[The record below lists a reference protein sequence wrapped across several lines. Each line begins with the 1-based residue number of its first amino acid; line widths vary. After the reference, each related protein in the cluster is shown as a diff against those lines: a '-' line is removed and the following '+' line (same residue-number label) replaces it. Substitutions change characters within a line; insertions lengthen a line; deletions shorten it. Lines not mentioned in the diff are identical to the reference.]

1 MTAVAAPY
9 GLKPINLIGG
19 QVFAGATRQ
28 IPILNGYTTSIFNG
42 DLVKLVTSGNVE
54 KDVGTTAATP
64 VGIFLGCSYTDS
76 VRGFTQSQYWP
87 TGQVATDAVAYVCD
101 DPDVLFK
108 VAIVSGTTVIVG
120 KARADLVGGNLQLVQ
135 NAGVI
140 ASGNSKVAANNT
152 AATTATFPLRV
163 VDVVEDST
171 DANGLYTEVI
181 CKFIVHQYNTAL
193 GLA

>member
-28 IPILNGYTTSIFNG
+28 IPILNGYATSIFNG

-87 TGQVATDAVAYVCD
+87 ASQVATDAVAYVCD

>member
-28 IPILNGYTTSIFNG
+28 IPILNGYATSIFNG

-108 VAIVSGTTVIVG
+108 IAIVSGTTVIVG

-140 ASGNSKVAANNT
+140 ASGNSNHRDIPFA
-152 AATTATFPLRV
+152 
-163 VDVVEDST
+163 
-171 DANGLYTEVI
+171 G
-181 CKFIVHQYNTAL
+181 C
-193 GLA
+193 

>member
-28 IPILNGYTTSIFNG
+28 IPILNGYATSIFNG

-108 VAIVSGTTVIVG
+108 IAIVSGTTVIVG

-140 ASGNSKVAANNT
+140 ASGNSKVAAKNT

>member
-108 VAIVSGTTVIVG
+108 IAIVSGTTVIVG

-140 ASGNSKVAANNT
+140 ASGNSKVAAKNT

>member
-28 IPILNGYTTSIFNG
+28 IPILNGYTTNVFNG

-87 TGQVATDAVAYVCD
+87 ASQVATDAVAYVCD

>member
-28 IPILNGYTTSIFNG
+28 IPILNGYATSIFNG

-108 VAIVSGTTVIVG
+108 IAIVSGTTVIVG

>member
-28 IPILNGYTTSIFNG
+28 IPILNGYATSVFNG

-87 TGQVATDAVAYVCD
+87 ASQVATDAVAYVCD

-135 NAGVI
+135 NAGVT

>member
-28 IPILNGYTTSIFNG
+28 IPILNGYTTNVFNG

-108 VAIVSGTTVIVG
+108 IAIVSGTTVIVG

>member
-28 IPILNGYTTSIFNG
+28 IPILNGYATSVFNG

-108 VAIVSGTTVIVG
+108 IAIVSGTTVIVG

-140 ASGNSKVAANNT
+140 ASGNSKVAAKNT

>member
-28 IPILNGYTTSIFNG
+28 IPILNGYATSVFNG

-108 VAIVSGTTVIVG
+108 IAIVSGTTVIVG

>member
-28 IPILNGYTTSIFNG
+28 IPILNGYTTNVFNG

>member
-28 IPILNGYTTSIFNG
+28 IPILNGYATSVFNG

-87 TGQVATDAVAYVCD
+87 ASQVATDAVAYVCD

-108 VAIVSGTTVIVG
+108 IAIVSGTTVIVG

>member
-28 IPILNGYTTSIFNG
+28 IPILNGYATSVFNG

>member
-28 IPILNGYTTSIFNG
+28 IPILNGYATSVFNG

-64 VGIFLGCSYTDS
+64 VGIF
-76 VRGFTQSQYWP
+76 
-87 TGQVATDAVAYVCD
+87 
-101 DPDVLFK
+101 
-108 VAIVSGTTVIVG
+108 VSGTTVIVG

>member
-87 TGQVATDAVAYVCD
+87 ASQVATDAVAYVCD

-140 ASGNSKVAANNT
+140 ASGNSKVAAKNT

>member
-28 IPILNGYTTSIFNG
+28 IPILNGYATSVFNG

-87 TGQVATDAVAYVCD
+87 ATQVATDAVAYVCD

>member
-87 TGQVATDAVAYVCD
+87 ASQVATDAVAYVCD

-108 VAIVSGTTVIVG
+108 IAIVSGTTVIVG

>member
-28 IPILNGYTTSIFNG
+28 IPILNGYATSVFNG

-87 TGQVATDAVAYVCD
+87 ASQVATDAVAYVCD

-108 VAIVSGTTVIVG
+108 IAIVSGTTVIVG

-135 NAGVI
+135 NAGVT

>member
-28 IPILNGYTTSIFNG
+28 IPILNGYATSVFNG

-87 TGQVATDAVAYVCD
+87 ASQVATDAVAYVCD

>member
-108 VAIVSGTTVIVG
+108 IAIVSGTTVIVG

>member
-87 TGQVATDAVAYVCD
+87 ASQVATDAVAYVCD